1 MTLSGGRYDVQT
13 IRHLMNQRKGVV
25 YYLRISNRRDALVKI
40 GYSEHLLHRLSAHR
54 RTWPTCTL
62 LAVEDG
68 SLNKEYFRHSEFDD
82 HRVREGTE
90 RELFRQNP
98 RLAALIFEI
107 NTGRKVSEDSA
118 VLKLWGFA

>member
-1 MTLSGGRYDVQT
+1 
-13 IRHLMNQRKGVV
+13 
-25 YYLRISNRRDALVKI
+25 
-40 GYSEHLLHRLSAHR
+40 
-54 RTWPTCTL
+54 
-62 LAVEDG
+62 
-68 SLNKEYFRHSEFDD
+68 
-82 HRVREGTE
+82 VREGTE